1 MSSRVLLAEVG
12 ALLAAGLVLLVIVW
26 SPWDSSGVVDD
37 PPAVVAGEDNIGDD
51 DDGGL
56 STTDAP
62 EDGGEE
68 SQGDDCAPAASADF
82 MRGNQILTYYGNPD
96 AETLGILGQ
105 HEPDELLA
113 LLKTHARTYDEL
125 NGFRGVQPGL
135 HMVYATAQAY
145 AGEDGLY
152 IRRVDSDT
160 VEDYIDFAC
169 ENGLFIFLDLQ
180 LGRADLETEIN
191 KLLPYLERSHV
202 HLSLD
207 PEFAMAQ
214 DEVPGE
220 HIGHLNADQI
230 NRAQEILQNLLDEKG
245 LPDKILIVHQFQD
258 DMIRD
263 RTAIQDYP
271 RVRLVVDMDGFG
283 EPAAKMAKYQ
293 TFSAIAE
300 YGGIKL
306 FFQQDHPLMTED
318 EVLDVRPD
326 LIIYQ

>member
-1 MSSRVLLAEVG
+1 
-12 ALLAAGLVLLVIVW
+12 
-26 SPWDSSGVVDD
+26 
-37 PPAVVAGEDNIGDD
+37 
-51 DDGGL
+51 
-56 STTDAP
+56 
-62 EDGGEE
+62 
-68 SQGDDCAPAASADF
+68 
-82 MRGNQILTYYGNPD
+82 
-96 AETLGILGQ
+96 
-105 HEPDELLA
+105 
-113 LLKTHARTYDEL
+113 
-125 NGFRGVQPGL
+125 
-135 HMVYATAQAY
+135 
-145 AGEDGLY
+145 
-152 IRRVDSDT
+152 
-160 VEDYIDFAC
+160 
-169 ENGLFIFLDLQ
+169 
-180 LGRADLETEIN
+180 
-191 KLLPYLERSHV
+191 V

-230 NRAQEILQNLLDEKG
+230 NRAQEILQNLVDENG